1 MKPIIFIFQN
11 WGQREDAKDPE
22 QKKKIHAHTYIHT
35 VPKIR
40 IVLNFSTASV
50 EGRIQ

>member
-1 MKPIIFIFQN
+1 MLKFLS
-11 WGQREDAKDPE
+11 R
-22 QKKKIHAHTYIHT
+22 KKKIHAHTYIHT